1 MTATVVH
8 CNETGKAWL
17 YVAFEL
23 GWGKW
28 KLAFAASPH
37 RRARVRE
44 IDARDLGALLRELAK
59 AKMRLGLPPDAPV
72 RSCYEA
78 GRDGFWLHR
87 WLTAQGID
95 NVVVDAGSIKVN
107 GRRKRAKTDRLD
119 AELLLGN
126 LMDHHAG
133 RDDQWSVVH
142 VPSVAAEERRQLH
155 REMETLQGERTAH
168 VNRIKGLLASLG
180 IKLPKVTKALPEWL
194 VIQRCGDGSP
204 VPEEMRVRLL
214 REFERWRLVDE
225 QCVDLEK
232 EQRKRITKAP
242 ASDPVID
249 KVRRLLRFKGIGAK
263 TAWLL
268 TMELFGWRTFANR
281 RELGSLMGLTPTPYN
296 SGTVNHDQGISKVGN
311 RRVRGLAVE
320 IAWGWLRYQPESAL
334 SRWYWERF
342 GKGSARQRK
351 IGIVALARK
360 LIIALWQAL
369 ERGQEIV
376 GAEKVDWRH
385 KLRATR
391 AASDDAGLDEGS
403 EAA

>member
-8 CNETGKAWL
+8 CNATGAAWL
-17 YVAFEL
+17 NVAFEL
-23 GWGKW
+23 GWAKW
-28 KLAFAASPH
+28 KLAFGASPH
-37 RRARVRE
+37 RRARLRE
-44 IDARDLGALLRELAK
+44 IEGGDLEALQRELARAK
-59 AKMRLGLPPDAPV
+59 ARLGLPADAPV

-95 NVVVDAGSIKVN
+95 NLVIDAGSMKVN

-119 AELLLGN
+119 AQLLLGH

-133 RDDQWSVVH
+133 HRDRWSVVR
-142 VPSVAAEERRQLH
+142 VPSLAEEERRQLH
-155 REMETLQGERTAH
+155 REMETLQEERTAH
-168 VNRIKGLLASLG
+168 INRIKGLLASVG
-180 IKLPKVTKALPEWL
+180 VRLPKVTSRFPEWL
-194 VIQRCGDGSP
+194 ALQRCPGGQA
-204 VPEEMRVRLL
+204 VPAEMTARLL
-214 REFERWRLVDE
+214 REFERWRLADE
-225 QCVDLEK
+225 QCEGLEK
-232 EQRKRITKAP
+232 EQRDRIIKAP
-242 ASDPVID
+242 TSDAVVG

-281 RELGSLMGLTPTPYN
+281 RELGSLTGLTPTPYN
-296 SGTVNHDQGISKVGN
+296 SGETNRDQGISKVGN

-320 IAWGWLRYQPESAL
+320 IAWGWLRYQPDSAL

-360 LIIALWQAL
+360 LVIALWQAL
-369 ERGQEIV
+369 ERGKEIA
-376 GAEKVDWRH
+376 GAEEVDWRR
-385 KLRATR
+385 KLRV
-391 AASDDAGLDEGS
+391 AASSMAG
-403 EAA
+403 AA

>member
-1 MTATVVH
+1 MTATVAH
-8 CNETGKAWL
+8 CNATGSAWL

-28 KLAFAASPH
+28 KLAFGTSPH
-37 RRARVRE
+37 RRARLRE
-44 IDARDLGALLRELAK
+44 IGGGDLDALQRELARAK
-59 AKMRLGLPPDAPV
+59 ARLGLAADAPV

-95 NVVVDAGSIKVN
+95 NLVVDAGSMKVN

-119 AELLLGN
+119 AQLLLGN

-133 RDDQWSVVH
+133 HRDRWSVVR
-142 VPSVAAEERRQLH
+142 VPSLAEEARRQLH
-155 REMETLQGERTAH
+155 REMETVQEERTAH
-168 VNRIKGLLASLG
+168 INRIKGLLASLG
-180 IKLPKVTKALPEWL
+180 VRLPKVLSRFPEWL
-194 VIQRCGDGSP
+194 AIQRCADGQA
-204 VPEEMRVRLL
+204 VPAEMTARLL
-214 REFERWRLVDE
+214 REFERWRLADE
-225 QCVDLEK
+225 QCAALEK
-232 EQRKRITKAP
+232 EQRDRIIKAP
-242 ASDPVID
+242 ASDAVIG

-281 RELGSLMGLTPTPYN
+281 RELGSLTGLTPTPYN
-296 SGTVNHDQGISKVGN
+296 SGETNRDQGISKVGN

-334 SRWYWERF
+334 SKWYWERF
-342 GKGSARQRK
+342 GKGSSRQRK

-360 LIIALWQAL
+360 LVIALWQAL
-369 ERGQEIV
+369 ERGQEIA
-376 GAEKVDWRH
+376 GAEEVEWRK
-385 KLRATR
+385 KLRVA
-391 AASDDAGLDEGS
+391 AASVA